1 MQGVG
6 NDFVVI
12 DGRSLSHDWMTL
24 APSLCD
30 RKFGI
35 GADGL
40 LVITHSVHA
49 DLRMLMFNPD
59 GSPDICGNGLRCIA
73 RYVVEHG
80 ILSQNSFCVE
90 TLAGNRAVSVQQDS
104 FGIIQSVTVDMG
116 KPLFEPSA
124 IPLLAPFEQYLQLDL
139 GKFGILPITPLSTGS
154 THAITF
160 VEELPKDDKF
170 YAVSSTVEIHPLFPQ
185 RTSLMWCKVLG
196 ENRVQIRIWERGAGE
211 TMGCG
216 TGACATVVA
225 AVLHGLVDSS
235 DEIEVVSAGGSLF
248 IRWQLGSNIL
258 MRGPAETTF
267 SGEIS
272 VPSF

>member
-1 MQGVG
+1 
-6 NDFVVI
+6 
-12 DGRSLSHDWMTL
+12 
-24 APSLCD
+24 
-30 RKFGI
+30 
-35 GADGL
+35 
-40 LVITHSVHA
+40 
-49 DLRMLMFNPD
+49 
-59 GSPDICGNGLRCIA
+59 
-73 RYVVEHG
+73 
-80 ILSQNSFCVE
+80 
-90 TLAGNRAVSVQQDS
+90 
-104 FGIIQSVTVDMG
+104 
-116 KPLFEPSA
+116 
-124 IPLLAPFEQYLQLDL
+124 
-139 GKFGILPITPLSTGS
+139 
-154 THAITF
+154 
-160 VEELPKDDKF
+160 
-170 YAVSSTVEIHPLFPQ
+170 
-185 RTSLMWCKVLG
+185 MWCKVLG